1 MTRPKI
7 IDSPQQITDRKVLAV
22 LVRTLR
28 AALGWSQKDLAEK
41 LGITNTA
48 IAKVETGTI
57 RLLPDKRE
65 RLLMIFEEAGVQFK
79 FSPKGITLSI
89 GAEVLATLIA
99 EGAGIEG

>member
-48 IAKVETGTI
+48 IAKV
-57 RLLPDKRE
+57 
-65 RLLMIFEEAGVQFK
+65 
-79 FSPKGITLSI
+79 
-89 GAEVLATLIA
+89 ATLFA